1 MKQGQGAHLSGQRIG
16 HHPTA
21 QMNPGDGDGNGRHQ
35 VASGHAS
42 ADPELMNLRIRMT
55 NRIWELLSREPKL
68 QTRPRKLVSDLAKRF
83 EAVIYKKNP
92 NKQGQQMLQQL
103 TSSSSYGTTIPIPD
117 VVQNASGNTRA
128 LYEMDNT
135 SGPMSNGHHHFSAN
149 FPLHSTTKGASL
161 EMSAVSMQEGKIT
174 HMIPTPGS
182 SNQQS
187 LPGNFHYSTG
197 TGYLNGKSNVM
208 AQMQEQQAPFASKI
222 NCCPVQ
228 RDLGGYAGSGVHSDI
243 LNNSSPYGVSEA
255 HMIDAPADIAASTS
269 FNGTGSSALST
280 TSYLDMT
287 TVNSLPKSRMDSGLI
302 MSQPTIQS
310 FQTEYYIQTEGLD
323 LQEKIS
329 LEQLHQQVNQLHLIQ
344 PHSQYAQN
352 QCSLKLQQQNSL
364 HHLVMSRG
372 NVLTQCHLGS
382 DHAEKLLDKRNQLHS
397 ELVSSQINE
406 HVGLTNLQGHYEQTQ
421 YHDNYKKGQMSAS
434 SQNLG
439 IPAPHDLLP
448 PQQQFDDGS
457 YRLSCF
463 LKETYTK
470 PLQPHCKS
478 KPMKEVIMTSLLSGK
493 IQDGFCQKKMARDRE
508 HHPIIS
514 GWHSAGCAATS
525 FGSEEVMENTKQYHA
540 QARWLLFL
548 FHAKSCTSPPGSCKS
563 SYCDRVRELVV
574 HLTDCQI
581 KDCSY
586 RHCRE
591 SKMVSDHYKNCIN
604 EHCHVCCKA
613 KEMLRRSSELAH
625 KQNPA
630 EPILITQHNMNQRSA
645 DRVHGDRMDIDQAV
659 ETFDDQPP
667 AAKRPKLQLVSPD
680 ASENVPVCQKNP
692 GFMLQEAH
700 PRQLDQNKKMVP
712 DQEVDVGLDIRHPQ
726 VTLVSCHGSDE
737 KIGAAQNTVIPGA
750 LNKIHCHVQQET
762 VVADKESVTVVDV
775 KKKTGSVDVTISK
788 TGKPKV
794 KGVSL
799 MELFTPEQIHEHI
812 NSLRQWIGQE
822 IEFEFKAS
830 SGLKISGLM
839 WKLLPCTMTSTAN
852 HSVCISDVPG
862 VLLNLL
868 FGFMF

>member
-1 MKQGQGAHLSGQRIG
+1 
-16 HHPTA
+16 
-21 QMNPGDGDGNGRHQ
+21 
-35 VASGHAS
+35 
-42 ADPELMNLRIRMT
+42 
-55 NRIWELLSREPKL
+55 
-68 QTRPRKLVSDLAKRF
+68 
-83 EAVIYKKNP
+83 
-92 NKQGQQMLQQL
+92 MLFL
-103 TSSSSYGTTIPIPD
+103 FT
-117 VVQNASGNTRA
+117 
-128 LYEMDNT
+128 
-135 SGPMSNGHHHFSAN
+135 
-149 FPLHSTTKGASL
+149 
-161 EMSAVSMQEGKIT
+161 
-174 HMIPTPGS
+174 
-182 SNQQS
+182 
-187 LPGNFHYSTG
+187 
-197 TGYLNGKSNVM
+197 
-208 AQMQEQQAPFASKI
+208 
-222 NCCPVQ
+222 
-228 RDLGGYAGSGVHSDI
+228 
-243 LNNSSPYGVSEA
+243 
-255 HMIDAPADIAASTS
+255 APADIAASTS

-581 KDCSY
+581 KDCPY

-762 VVADKESVTVVDV
+762 VVADKESVTAVDV

-812 NSLRQWIGQE
+812 NGLRQWIGQVCFLTWTKSLVCCS
-822 IEFEFKAS
+822 IFLQGCIRFHKFKTMKRCS
-830 SGLKISGLM
+830 LLLIYISHNTTFIPYRLSRSFVQSFYSIFNVG
-839 WKLLPCTMTSTAN
+839 N
-852 HSVCISDVPG
+852 
-862 VLLNLL
+862 
-868 FGFMF
+868 